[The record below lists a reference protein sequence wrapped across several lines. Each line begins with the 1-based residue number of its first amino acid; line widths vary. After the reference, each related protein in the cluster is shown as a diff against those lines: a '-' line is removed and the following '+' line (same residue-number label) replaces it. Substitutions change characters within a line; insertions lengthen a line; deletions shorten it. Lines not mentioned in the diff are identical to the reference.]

1 MNQILS
7 LMVDVLTADLFTKRL
22 SLTLAGDDGMLKV
35 EMRAIKFRKMIILY
49 SAKLTK
55 VDFFILN
62 VVVIRFPFL
71 DLYLGNQ
78 NHVFLKFVGAF
89 TVPQGI

>member
-1 MNQILS
+1 
-7 LMVDVLTADLFTKRL
+7 MVDVLTADLFTKRL